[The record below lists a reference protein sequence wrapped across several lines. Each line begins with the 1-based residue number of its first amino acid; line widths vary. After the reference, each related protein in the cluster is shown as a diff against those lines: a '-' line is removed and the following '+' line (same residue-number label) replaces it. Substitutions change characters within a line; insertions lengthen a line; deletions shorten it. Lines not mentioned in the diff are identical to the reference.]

1 MEKHSEIPFKDVNSD
16 YLSGDLGQGVSI
28 CWLRRDLRLK
38 DNAALFN
45 ALKGDYPVLLFFIF
59 DEEIL
64 KKLENKKDAR
74 VSFIYQTLEKIQDT
88 LQEKGSS
95 LLVKHDTTENAWPAL
110 LQNYNVK
117 AVYAN
122 HDYEPY
128 ATKRDDSLAEYLSSE
143 NIPFKT
149 YKDQVIFEKSE
160 IVKADGKPY
169 SVFTPY
175 YRQWLQKLE
184 DFYVKSYPTEK
195 YFKNLYQTKKLELP
209 RLKDL
214 GFEETDQIFPSK
226 NFEKKLGEYD
236 KERDYPAKDATSH
249 LGLHLRF
256 GTVSIREVVRE
267 AQAQNASK
275 WLSELAWRE
284 FYMMILWHFPHTT
297 NKAFKPAYDNIKWRN
312 NETEFKAWCEGKTGY
327 PIVDAG
333 MHQLN
338 KTGFMHNRVRMVVAS
353 FLCKHLLI
361 DWRWGEAY
369 FAEKL
374 LDYEQ
379 ASNVGGWQ
387 WACGSGNDAAPYFRV
402 FNPELQL
409 KKFDAKMEYVFKWA
423 PEYKLALLPT
433 PIVDHTFARERILA
447 AFKKALT

>member
-1 MEKHSEIPFKDVNSD
+1 MKKEI
-16 YLSGDLGQGVSI
+16 SI

-38 DNAALFN
+38 DNAALYY
-45 ALKGDYPVLLFFIF
+45 ALKGKFPVLVLFIF
-59 DEEIL
+59 DKNIL
-64 KKLENKKDAR
+64 KKLDNKSDAR
-74 VSFIYQTLEKIQDT
+74 ITFIYQTLAEIKEGLEK
-88 LQEKGSS
+88 KGSS
-95 LLVKHDTTENAWPAL
+95 LLVKFDTPEKAWPAIL
-110 LQNYNVK
+110 DEYNVK
-117 AVYAN
+117 GVYAN

-128 ATKRDDSLAEYLSSE
+128 ATKRDDSLGEFLRSE
-143 NIPFKT
+143 DVAFQT

-160 IVKADGKPY
+160 IVKDDGKPY

-175 YRQWLQKLE
+175 YRQWLKKLN
-184 DFYVKSYPTEK
+184 DFYVKSYPTGK
-195 YFKNLYQTKKLELP
+195 YLKNLFQTSSLPLLTLEE
-209 RLKDL
+209 L
-214 GFEETDQIFPSK
+214 GFKKSDQQFPS
-226 NFEKKLGEYD
+226 NHFEKKLKDYN
-236 KERDYPAKDATSH
+236 KERDYPAKDATTH

-267 AQAQNASK
+267 AQEQKADK

-284 FYMMILWHFPHTT
+284 FYMMILWHYPHVIDH
-297 NKAFKPAYDNIKWRN
+297 AFKPAYDNIKWRN

-333 MHQLN
+333 MRQLN
-338 KTGFMHNRVRMVVAS
+338 ETGFMHNRVRMVVAS

-361 DWRWGEAY
+361 DWRWGETY

-409 KKFDAKMEYVFKWA
+409 KKFDQKMEYVFKWA
-423 PEYKLALLPT
+423 PEYQNAILPI
-433 PIVDHTFARERILA
+433 PIVEHTFARDRILA
-447 AFKKALT
+447 AFKKALA